1 MYLNPQQFIND
12 GSIKFPEWMD
22 DEFKQKCIQPNALDI
37 TLDKAFGFDFGE
49 HFILTENTKNMR
61 KTTEVQSQIYGNHTE
76 PTFRIPVGVTDIMS
90 DFHIN
95 VPAGV
100 AAFLI
105 VRSTLNRNG
114 LYITSG
120 LYDQGFDNY
129 IGYALHNRGEDAYIA
144 PHTRVAQLVLVKSED
159 SGIMYKGSYNDSK
172 GTHWSQRSTLV

>member
-22 DEFKQKCIQPNALDI
+22 DDFKQKCIQPNALDI
-37 TLDKAFGFDFGE
+37 TLDKAFSFDFGE
-49 HFILTENTKNMR
+49 YFILTENIKQMR
-61 KTTEVQSQIYGNHTE
+61 QTTECPVNIYGNQIE

-90 DFHIN
+90 DFHIT

-100 AAFLI
+100 AAFII

-120 LYDQGFDNY
+120 LYDQGFDNN
-129 IGYALHNRGEDAYIA
+129 IGFALHNRGEVAYIA
-144 PHTRVAQLVLVKSED
+144 PRTRVAQLVLVKSED
-159 SGIMYKGSYNDSK
+159 SGMMYGGLYNSNKGQ
-172 GTHWSQRSTLV
+172 HWSTVSKH

>member
-49 HFILTENTKNMR
+49 HFILTENTKIMR
-61 KTTEVQSQIYGNHTE
+61 NTTECSSRLYGNQTE
-76 PTFRIPVGVTDIMS
+76 PTFRIRVGVTDIMS
-90 DFHIN
+90 DFHIT
-95 VPAGV
+95 VPAGL

-114 LYITSG
+114 LYVTSG
-120 LYDQGFDNY
+120 LYDSGFS
-129 IGYALHNRGEDAYIA
+129 GHLGAALHNRGEDAYIA
-144 PHTRVAQLVLVKSED
+144 PHTRIAQLVLVKSED
-159 SGIMYKGSYNDSK
+159 SGVLYSGGYNHEI
-172 GTHWSQRSTLV
+172 GTHWTENK